1 MRHDQ
6 LFTTTL
12 TLVLSFGATHLM
24 ADDYQWLEDVE
35 GEKPLAWVEK
45 QNDESLKILQS
56 HSRYKDLF
64 QESLDVLNSDDRIAY
79 VSRRGDYWYNFWQD
93 EEHIK
98 GIYRRTTLAEYRKP
112 SPQWETV
119 LDIDALAEKDGVSW
133 VYKGMNCLWPDYERC
148 LVNLSIGGADAV
160 VVKEFDL
167 VSKAFIE
174 NGFSLTEAKS
184 NVDWIDQD
192 HLFVG
197 TNFENEE
204 TPLTESGYPRIAKL
218 WQRGTPLSEA
228 KTVFAGDV
236 TSVSVGGFTM
246 EDSNSRV
253 TGKLHKFI
261 YDSPSFFRTNYYY
274 YDNDKLSKLPIPD
287 DIDIEGL
294 FRGDLY
300 IQLKSDWQ
308 GFKQGSVIYAPLAD
322 VVADKAK
329 YKLFV
334 EPSERKFLAGMS
346 FGKDFAIV
354 NWQDNVKS
362 KLQRYTP
369 KSNGWDIKDID
380 FPANGSI
387 GTGNIDFDYD
397 KFTVTYNDFL
407 QPPTLYLVDAKSL
420 KIESLKAQPSMF
432 DASNLVSQQMEATSK
447 DGTKIPYFIVM
458 PKNLKKDGTNPTLL
472 YAYGGFEISQTPGY
486 SAINGK
492 SWLEKGGVY
501 VVANIRGGGEFG
513 PAWHQAALKEN
524 RHRAYEDFEAVAED
538 LIKQGITSP
547 AHLGIRGGSNGG
559 LLVGA
564 AVTRRPDLYG
574 AVVCQVPL
582 LDMQRYNKLLA
593 GASWMGEYGNPD
605 IPEEWAFIKTY
616 SPYHNVKKDAHYPR
630 IFFTTSTR
638 DDRVHPGHARKMV
651 AKMEDMGHDVLY
663 FENTEGGHAGAANN
677 EHRANVY
684 ALIYTYLTMELM
696 DEKEG

>member
-1 MRHDQ
+1 MV
-6 LFTTTL
+6 L
-12 TLVLSFGATHLM
+12 TPVYS
-24 ADDYQWLEDVE
+24 DDYQWLEEVE

-56 HSRYKDLF
+56 HASYKGLYE
-64 QESLDVLNSDDRIAY
+64 ESLAILNSNDRIAY
-79 VSRRGDYWYNFWQD
+79 VSRRGNYWYNFWQD
-93 EEHIK
+93 EDHIK
-98 GIYRRTTLAEYRKP
+98 GIYRRTTLEEYRKDNP
-112 SPQWETV
+112 KWETV
-119 LDIDALAEKDGVSW
+119 LDIDALAKKDGVSW

-148 LVNLSIGGADAV
+148 LVDLSVGGADAV
-160 VVKEFDL
+160 VTKEFDL
-167 VSKAFIE
+167 TTKQFVE
-174 NGFSLTEAKS
+174 NGFYLPEAKS
-184 NVDWIDQD
+184 NIDWIDKD

-204 TPLTESGYPRIAKL
+204 APLTDSGYPRLVKI

-228 KTVFAGDV
+228 KTIYAGDK
-236 TSVSVGGFTM
+236 SDVSVGGYAL
-246 EDSNSRV
+246 EDSTSRK
-253 TGKLHKFI
+253 TGKLHYFI

-274 YDNDKLSKLPIPD
+274 YDEGKLTKLPIPD

-308 GFKQGSVIYAPLAD
+308 GFKQGAVIYAPLKD
-322 VVADKAK
+322 IVADTAT
-329 YKLFV
+329 YTIFV
-334 EPSERKFLAGMS
+334 EPSERKFLAGMR

-362 KLQRYTP
+362 KLQRFTP
-369 KSNGWDIKDID
+369 KAKGWEISDID

-387 GTGNIDFDYD
+387 DTSNIDFESES
-397 KFTVTYNDFL
+397 FTATYNDFL
-407 QPPTLYLVDAKSL
+407 QPPTYYLVNASTL
-420 KIESLKAQPSMF
+420 KKEALKAQPAMF
-432 DASNLVSQQMEATSK
+432 DASNLVSLQKEATSK
-447 DGTKIPYFIVM
+447 DGTKIPYFLIM
-458 PKNLKKDGTNPTLL
+458 PKNAKMNGKNPTLL
-472 YAYGGFEISQTPGY
+472 YAYGGFEISQTPAY
-486 SAINGK
+486 SALNGK
-492 SWLEKGGVY
+492 DWLEKGGVY

-513 PAWHQAALKEN
+513 PAWHQAGLKEN
-524 RHRAYEDFEAVAED
+524 RPRVYEDFEAVAED

-547 AHLGIRGGSNGG
+547 KHLGIRGGSNGG

-582 LDMQRYNKLLA
+582 LDMQRYNHLLA

-605 IPEEWAFIKTY
+605 IPEEWEYIKKY
-616 SPYHNVKKDAHYPR
+616 SPYHNVKKDVHYPR

-663 FENTEGGHAGAANN
+663 YENTEGGHAGAANN

-696 DEKEG
+696 DNTDG